1 MIERYL
7 TKEMSSLFDD
17 ESRFNAYWKVELASM
32 EAWSRIGVIPEE
44 DFIAAKKNGKVNV
57 ARIQEIEAVTKH
69 DVIAFTRQISETLGE
84 EKRFVHFGLTSTDV
98 VDTAMSLLYKEAN
111 DIIEKDLDA
120 FLDALKEKALQYKY
134 TPCIGRTHGMHAE
147 ITSFGLKWANYYDET
162 MRTLSSFKTN
172 RKYIEA
178 IKLSGAVGNYADI
191 DPRIQDI
198 AGEILGLESS
208 AIATQVLSRDR
219 HEHYAC
225 TLAILASTLEKIAV
239 EIRNL
244 SRSEIH
250 EVEEGFS
257 KGQKGS
263 SAMPQKRNPIASEN
277 ITGCARIIRGYLF
290 PILED
295 NALYH
300 ERDLTHSCVERVS
313 FIDMIELTDYALQRM
328 TKIIRNLT
336 VFPEMMEKNIHLT
349 NNAIFSSR
357 ILTALIEKGMTRE
370 NAYDLIQPSS
380 MDSALNHTDF
390 KKNIE
395 SNEEVRKHLTL
406 DEIQS
411 CFTYDP
417 YLKNVDYIY
426 KKVGILA

>member
-7 TKEMSSLFDD
+7 SKDMQNLFSD
-17 ESRFNAYWKVELASM
+17 ESRFNAYLDVELACM
-32 EAWSRIGVIPEE
+32 KAWSEIGEIPEE
-44 DFIAAKKNGKVNV
+44 CYLAAKKNAKVDVN
-57 ARIQEIEAVTKH
+57 RIHEIEAITKH

-84 EKRFVHFGLTSTDV
+84 EKRYVHYGLTSTDV
-98 VDTAMSLLYKEAN
+98 VDTAMSLLYKKAN
-111 DIIEKDLDA
+111 DVLKKDL
-120 FLDALKEKALQYKY
+120 LDLSAALRDKALQYEY

-147 ITSFGLKWANYYDET
+147 ITSFGLKWANYYDE
-162 MRTLSSFKTN
+162 LN
-172 RKYIEA
+172 RGIQDFDTKRKWLESA
-178 IKLSGAVGNYADI
+178 KLSGAVGNYADI
-191 DPRIQDI
+191 DPRIQ
-198 AGEILGLESS
+198 EIVSRELGLTSS

-219 HEHYAC
+219 HEYYASSI
-225 TLAILASTLEKIAV
+225 AIIASLIEKIAV

-277 ITGCARIIRGYLF
+277 LTGCARMLRGYLL

-300 ERDLTHSCVERVS
+300 ERDLTHSCVERVAL
-313 FIDMIELTDYALQRM
+313 IDMIELFDYSLKRL
-328 TKIIRNLT
+328 TKVIANLT
-336 VFPEMMEKNIHLT
+336 VFPENMERNIRLT
-349 NNAIFSSR
+349 NNSVFSSR
-357 ILTALIEKGMTRE
+357 VLSALINTGMSRE
-370 NAYDLIQPSS
+370 SAYDLIQPAA

-390 KKNIE
+390 KMNI
-395 SNEEVRKHLTL
+395 SNNEEVKKHLTAE
-406 DEIQS
+406 EIER
-411 CFTYDP
+411 CFTFDP

-426 KKVGILA
+426 KKVGIK

>member
-1 MIERYL
+1 MIDRYL
-7 TKEMSSLFDD
+7 SKEMENLFS
-17 ESRFNAYWKVELASM
+17 EQSRFEAYLQVELASM
-32 EAWSRIGVIPEE
+32 QAWSEIGVVPSEAVV
-44 DFIAAKKNGKVNV
+44 AARKNAHVDIN
-57 ARIQEIEAVTKH
+57 RIHEIEAVTKH

-84 EKRFVHFGLTSTDV
+84 EKRFVHYGLTSTDV
-98 VDTAMSLLYKEAN
+98 VDTALSLLYKKAN
-111 DIIEKDLDA
+111 DILENDLVN
-120 FLDALKEKALQYKY
+120 FMEALKEKALTYEF

-162 MRTLSSFKTN
+162 KRSHYAFREN
-172 RKYIEA
+172 RRLIEA
-178 IKLSGAVGNYADI
+178 AKLSGAVGNYADI
-191 DPRIQDI
+191 DPRVQEI
-198 AGEILGLESS
+198 AARELGLENTP
-208 AIATQVLSRDR
+208 IATQVLSRDR

-225 TLAILASTLEKIAV
+225 TLAVIASTLEKIAV

-263 SAMPQKRNPIASEN
+263 SAMPQKRNPISSEN
-277 ITGCARIIRGYLF
+277 ITGCARIIRGYLI

-300 ERDLTHSCVERVS
+300 ERDLTHSCVERVT
-313 FIDMIELTDYALQRM
+313 FIDMIELTDYALKRM
-328 TKIIRNLT
+328 TKVIENLT
-336 VFPEMMEKNIHLT
+336 VFPETMEKNIHLT
-349 NNAIFSSR
+349 NNAVFSSR
-357 ILTALIEKGMTRE
+357 VLSALIEKGMTRE
-370 NAYDLIQPSS
+370 AAYDLIQPSA

-390 KKNIE
+390 KRNIHE
-395 SNEEVRKHLTL
+395 NEEVRKHLAEG
-406 DEIQS
+406 EIDA

-426 KKVGILA
+426 RAVGIK

>member
-1 MIERYL
+1 MIDRYL
-7 TKEMSSLFDD
+7 SKEMGELFSE
-17 ESRFNAYWKVELASM
+17 ESRFNAYLQVELASM
-32 EAWSRIGVIPEE
+32 QAWSEIGVIPKEAVE
-44 DFIAAKKNGKVNV
+44 AARKNAHVNV
-57 ARIQEIEAVTKH
+57 ARIHEIEAITKH

-98 VDTAMSLLYKEAN
+98 VDTALSLLYKKAN
-111 DIIEKDLDA
+111 DILEKDLEN
-120 FLDALKEKALQYKY
+120 LLSVLKEKALTYEF

-162 MRTLSSFKTN
+162 MRSLHAFQEN
-172 RKYIEA
+172 RKLIEA
-178 IKLSGAVGNYADI
+178 AKLSGAVGNYADI
-191 DPRIQDI
+191 DPRVQAI
-198 AGEILGLESS
+198 ASKQLGLTNTP
-208 AIATQVLSRDR
+208 IATQVLSRDR

-225 TLAILASTLEKIAV
+225 TLAVIASTLEKIAV

-263 SAMPQKRNPIASEN
+263 SAMPQKRNPVSSEN
-277 ITGCARIIRGYLF
+277 ITGCARMIRGYLF

-300 ERDLTHSCVERVS
+300 ERDLTHSCVERVT
-313 FIDMIELTDYALQRM
+313 FIDMIELSDYALKRM
-328 TKIIRNLT
+328 TKIIDNLT

-349 NNAIFSSR
+349 NNAVFSSR
-357 ILTALIEKGMTRE
+357 VLSALIEKGMTRE
-370 NAYDLIQPSS
+370 AAYDLIQPSA

-390 KKNIE
+390 KVNIQN
-395 SNEEVRKHLTL
+395 NEEVKRHLSKE
-406 DEIQS
+406 EIDA

-426 KKVGILA
+426 QAVGIK